1 MAKVLVVDDSVSVRR
16 VVERAL
22 AARRLEVILAGTAE
36 EAIQRIDAEEPD
48 VVICDVILPDKD
60 GYQVCDHVRRHPRLS
75 AVPVLLISGIVNSSV
90 LQRAAEVHGSDVMFK
105 PFAAEDL
112 VRKTDEL
119 LAQARAPKPRVE
131 VVTPPPPSAP
141 DIAPSASPTREW
153 APALD
158 VKGSLDQFVAVGG
171 VRGAVLAD
179 RDGLLIE
186 AAGDPELAAEAA
198 AALASCLAESSDGLG
213 RELGRGGLTG
223 MMLEYESGTLI
234 LHVVG
239 SSAMLVILVDGPTVL
254 GKVRYYAKKALP
266 ELARALSGEVLACG
280 A

>member
-1 MAKVLVVDDSVSVRR
+1 MAKVFVVDDSVSVRR

-131 VVTPPPPSAP
+131 VVTPPPPSAAG
-141 DIAPSASPTREW
+141 IAPNASPTREW
-153 APALD
+153 ALALD
-158 VKGSLDQFVAVGG
+158 VKGCLDQFVAVGG

-186 AAGDPELAAEAA
+186 AAGDPELPAEAA

-280 A
+280 V